1 MTPFNP
7 ATFIAK
13 FVEEARDRLKAL
25 TAAFLRLETLSSG
38 SLGVAGAPGESQT
51 PEAFANQTMD
61 AIAEVLRQAHNLK
74 GSALM
79 LQLNDIS
86 QVAHRLEDLFVAA
99 KSNPKVLR
107 AEAFDVVLGA
117 LDVLSLRVEQLERGL
132 SDPIDVRLLCQKLS
146 ALAQPPKDEGPI
158 PKAPAGRGR
167 AGVNKRSSDVGGI
180 LLRGMAPSLRVP
192 VEKLDVLT
200 NLAAEMVLQSL
211 NASERHAELR
221 RLESELWHL
230 KDRVREARLGPSG
243 GNGLAGPLGEYA
255 DLLARLSRGMRRF
268 VDRFDEDR
276 VRLNLITEEFRQNVI
291 ELTMVPLSTIF
302 DAFPRAVRDLARAFN
317 KQVDLTI
324 TGGDTELDKKI
335 IDQIADPLVHL
346 IRNAMDH
353 GIESAG
359 ERETKGKPP
368 AARLVISA
376 EQRGNRIVITIRD
389 DGRGID
395 AGMLRAAAARLA
407 IAPAADLDRWTDKE
421 LLELI
426 FRPGFSTRASVT
438 DVSGRGVGMDVVRDV
453 VTRLDGAV
461 RIQSEPGRGTTI
473 VLDLPLSLALLR
485 VVFVEAGGEKFA
497 VPTAAVRRILHV
509 RADEVVQLQHGPA
522 VDLDGEM
529 VPLVLLGALL
539 RLPATRPL
547 SPRRIV
553 LVLGGAAAQIA
564 VIADNVE
571 EEQELVFKELRGKL
585 RNQRIFAGASI
596 LGSGEIVPI
605 LDIDGVL
612 ELAQAPV
619 VQSAAAAER
628 PQQTTVGRV
637 LVVEDSLVAGELQ
650 KNILVAA
657 GYETEIAADGLLAL
671 DMLLQK
677 PWDLV
682 VADVDMPHMDGFEL
696 TARMRGDARLR
707 EIPVIIV
714 TARDSEEDRR
724 RGLEAGVD
732 AFIVKREFDQQQL
745 LERVRKLIARPPGAI
760 EHGHAR

>member
-1 MTPFNP
+1 MTPFDP
-7 ATFIAK
+7 AKFIDK
-13 FVEEARDRLKAL
+13 FVEEARDRLKTLSAGI
-25 TAAFLRLETLSSG
+25 LRLETLSSG
-38 SLGVAGAPGESQT
+38 EPATDS
-51 PEAFANQTMD
+51 
-61 AIAEVLRQAHNLK
+61 IAEVLREAHSLK

-99 KSNPKVLR
+99 KGDPKALG

-117 LDVLSLRVEQLERGL
+117 LDVLSLRVEQLERGI
-132 SDPIDVRLLCQKLS
+132 SDPADVRVLCQKLS
-146 ALAQPPKDEGPI
+146 ALVQPPKDAGPI
-158 PKAPAGRGR
+158 PKAPARRGGAAVRR
-167 AGVNKRSSDVGGI
+167 AGPFGPAKMRSSDVGGL
-180 LLRGMAPSLRVP
+180 LLRGMGPSLRVP

-221 RLESELWHL
+221 RLESELRHL
-230 KDRVREARLGPSG
+230 KDRIREARLGPSG
-243 GNGLAGPLGEYA
+243 GNSHAGPLSEYA

-291 ELTMVPLSTIF
+291 ELTMVPLSTVF

-335 IDQIADPLVHL
+335 IDQIADPIIHL

-353 GIESAG
+353 GIESAA
-359 ERETKGKPP
+359 ERERKGKPL

-395 AGMLRAAAARLA
+395 PGMLRAAAERLA

-461 RIQSEPGRGTTI
+461 RVQSEPDRGTTI
-473 VLDLPLSLALLR
+473 ALDLPLSLALLR
-485 VVFVEAGGEKFA
+485 VVLVEAGGEKFA
-497 VPTAAVRRILHV
+497 VPTAAVRRILQV
-509 RADEVVQLQHGPA
+509 RADEIVQLQHGPA
-522 VDLDGEM
+522 VDLDGER

-539 RLPATRPL
+539 RLPAARPV

-553 LVLGGAAAQIA
+553 LVVGSAAGQLA
-564 VIADNVE
+564 VIADAVE

-585 RNQRIFAGASI
+585 RNQPIFAGASI

-605 LDIDGVL
+605 LDIDGLL

-619 VQSAAAAER
+619 VQPATTAER
-628 PQQTTVGRV
+628 PQQPTVGRV

-696 TARMRGDARLR
+696 TARMRADARLR

-714 TARDSEEDRR
+714 TARDSEADRR
-724 RGLEAGVD
+724 RGLEAGAD
-732 AFIVKREFDQQQL
+732 AFIVKREFDQYQL